1 MSRLGGVWSMPML
14 VLMRHGEAVS
24 KDVAGSDENRWLTD
38 EGKRDVRLAAQCI
51 PFKPAKVLSSPLR
64 RAKETAA
71 IVVEVLGLEGY
82 EVVEE
87 LRPGKFTLDT
97 LARLSPEDKT
107 VIVAHAPDVNQVVS
121 ALIGGGSLKIPAGG
135 FALVEYEKLEP
146 GKGTLRALFAPKLV
160 EKLVGK

>member
-1 MSRLGGVWSMPML
+1 MPVL

-24 KDVAGSDENRWLTD
+24 KDVAGSDEDRWLTD
-38 EGKRDVRLAAQCI
+38 EGRRDVRLMAQCI

-64 RAKETAA
+64 RARETAA
-71 IVVEVLGLEGY
+71 LVVEVLGLEGY

-87 LRPGKFTLDT
+87 LGPGKFTLDV

-107 VIVAHAPDVNQVVS
+107 VVVAHAPDVDRVVA
-121 ALIGGGSLKIPAGG
+121 ALVGGGNLKIPAGG

-146 GKGTLRALFAPKLV
+146 GGGTLRALLAPKLV
-160 EKLVGK
+160 GRVVEKR